1 MVKVLI
7 KKLDPTVELPAY
19 KTLGASGMD
28 LIAFI
33 KDPIKI
39 KPKTSYLVPTGISV
53 AFSQEYEIQIRPRS
67 GLAAKKNISI
77 LNTPGTIDSDYRGEI
92 KVILFNH
99 SNENFTI
106 NNGDRIA
113 QMVLTPIIKMEL
125 EETNNLPEINKGGEW
140 FRLNRK
146 MKVDLNKSQIERF
159 SRQLVLKNIGAN
171 GQKKILSTKILVVG
185 VGGLGCP
192 AAESLVRAGI
202 GTIGLIDNDI
212 VNLSNIHR
220 QSLFNSKDIKKSK
233 VSVAAK
239 KLKEINPNTKI
250 KTYKSRLTKNNI
262 ENIIKNYEIIIDGSD
277 NFKTKFL
284 INDYC
289 IKLKKKL
296 ITGAISKFDGHV
308 FTFDF
313 RDKKTASLKSFY
325 QENEISDDIF
335 NCEFDGVLGTTASI
349 VGTTQANEALKMI
362 MNIGQSLKNQ
372 ILIIDLL
379 NLNFR
384 KVKFKKK

>member
-1 MVKVLI
+1 
-7 KKLDPTVELPAY
+7 
-19 KTLGASGMD
+19 
-28 LIAFI
+28 
-33 KDPIKI
+33 
-39 KPKTSYLVPTGISV
+39 
-53 AFSQEYEIQIRPRS
+53 
-67 GLAAKKNISI
+67 
-77 LNTPGTIDSDYRGEI
+77 
-92 KVILFNH
+92 
-99 SNENFTI
+99 
-106 NNGDRIA
+106 
-113 QMVLTPIIKMEL
+113 
-125 EETNNLPEINKGGEW
+125 
-140 FRLNRK
+140 

-289 IKLKKKL
+289 IKLKKINYWSNK
-296 ITGAISKFDGHV
+296 
-308 FTFDF
+308 
-313 RDKKTASLKSFY
+313 
-325 QENEISDDIF
+325 
-335 NCEFDGVLGTTASI
+335 
-349 VGTTQANEALKMI
+349 
-362 MNIGQSLKNQ
+362 
-372 ILIIDLL
+372 
-379 NLNFR
+379 
-384 KVKFKKK
+384 

>member
-1 MVKVLI
+1 
-7 KKLDPTVELPAY
+7 
-19 KTLGASGMD
+19 
-28 LIAFI
+28 
-33 KDPIKI
+33 
-39 KPKTSYLVPTGISV
+39 
-53 AFSQEYEIQIRPRS
+53 
-67 GLAAKKNISI
+67 
-77 LNTPGTIDSDYRGEI
+77 
-92 KVILFNH
+92 
-99 SNENFTI
+99 
-106 NNGDRIA
+106 
-113 QMVLTPIIKMEL
+113 
-125 EETNNLPEINKGGEW
+125 
-140 FRLNRK
+140 
-146 MKVDLNKSQIERF
+146 MKVNLNKSQIERF

-171 GQKKILSTKILVVG
+171 GQKKILSTKILIVG

-192 AAESLVRAGI
+192 AAESLVRAGV

-220 QSLFNSKDIKKSK
+220 QSLFSSKDIKKSK

-239 KLKEINPNTKI
+239 KLREINPFTKI

-262 ENIIKNYEIIIDGSD
+262 KNIIKNYEIIIDGSD

-313 RDKKTASLKSFY
+313 RDKKTASLKNFY
-325 QENEISDDIF
+325 QEKKISDDIL
-335 NCEFDGVLGTTASI
+335 NCEFDGVLGTTAAI

-362 MNIGQSLKNQ
+362 MEIGQNLKNQ